1 MIVDTAVRARLLSLT
16 PVTTLVNQRIFTE
29 IFPQGVT
36 LPAICVTRVSQVE
49 LMHLRGPIGIYT
61 ARVEVECRAA
71 SRADALDIDEAV
83 QGDGLGSNATGLLGF
98 KGDVGS
104 PAFVFRAIL
113 PFAVRQGYDPEELR
127 QYRIQREFMCQFE
140 GTH

>member
-16 PVTTLVNQRIFTE
+16 PVTTLVNQRVFCE

-36 LPAICVTRVSQVE
+36 LPAIRVTRVSQIE
-49 LMHLRGPIGIYT
+49 PMHLRGPVGVYM
-61 ARVEVECRAA
+61 ARVEIECRSA
-71 SRADALDIDEAV
+71 SRETALAVDAVV
-83 QGDGLGSNATGLLGF
+83 QGDGLGSNATGVLGF
-98 KGDVGS
+98 KGSVGS

-127 QYRIQREFMCQFE
+127 QYRVQREFMCHFE
-140 GTH
+140 GTQ